1 MDCNS
6 IIRGN
11 KVLTEAR
18 RGLNQSIWN
27 GTKLDPFVR
36 KRLLKIATDFVDTLN
51 LAKNIKPNDVH
62 LTGSMANYNWHKSSD
77 LDVHIVIDF
86 KKIDCNQKIATEYL
100 HDEASIWNEHHRITV
115 RGHEVEV
122 YIQNI
127 GEKVYAGGTY
137 SLLKGEWVKFPK
149 HIKMPP
155 KDEVKKKALVI
166 AKSIDKLSAQ
176 IKKSDPETVHKKLQ
190 AIRNRIKKMRQRA
203 LASQGEGAVD
213 NHVFKYL
220 RQSGHM
226 KKLVDSARE
235 AYDKSMT
242 VHESVIDC
250 KSFLLM
256 E

>member
-1 MDCNS
+1 M
-6 IIRGN
+6 IRSTE
-11 KVLTEAR
+11 VLNEAR

-36 KRLLKIATDFVDTLN
+36 KRLLKVATDFVDTLN
-51 LAKNIKPNDVH
+51 LAKNIKPDDIH
-62 LTGSMANYNWHKSSD
+62 LTGSMANYNWRKDSD

-86 KKIDCNQKIATEYL
+86 KKIDCDQKIATEYL
-100 HDEASIWNEHHRITV
+100 HDESSLWNEHHKITV

-122 YIQNI
+122 YIQDTR
-127 GEKVYAGGTY
+127 ETVYAGGIY

-176 IKKSDPETVHKKLQ
+176 LKKGDAEAVHKKLES
-190 AIRNRIKKMRQRA
+190 IRKRIKKMRQRA

-226 KKLVDSARE
+226 KKLVDAARE